1 VPRGG
6 EISPQLRTGPYLSHH
21 KENQHKVYGVSL
33 VSYCEKYCILWLGLR
48 EPREWIRYHL
58 MSKIWGGAVLK
69 EAMLY
74 KRMEEDKVSCFL
86 CGHHCLISDGKFGI
100 CHVRENRGGALYTH
114 TFGELIARNIDPF
127 EKKPL
132 YHFFPGSK
140 SFSIATIGCNF
151 QCGFCQNW
159 QISQV
164 KEARA
169 SGLRSEKVKPEEVV
183 REARE
188 TGSKSISYTYTEPTI
203 FFEYAYEISQLAK
216 KEGLFNVFVT
226 NGYMTEEMIR
236 TIHPALDAANID
248 LKSFRDEYYRKV
260 CGGRLAPVLKSIE
273 LMKKLN
279 IWIEVTTLLVPGQ
292 NDSEEEL
299 NGIANFLARLD
310 PSIPW
315 HISRF
320 YPQYKMEDLESTSLE
335 ALTQAYDIGKK
346 AGLRY
351 IYLGNV
357 GQGNN
362 TYCYQCRHLLIERY
376 GFSVRVNRIKEGRCP
391 DCQTAVDGA
400 GL

>member
-1 VPRGG
+1 
-6 EISPQLRTGPYLSHH
+6 
-21 KENQHKVYGVSL
+21 
-33 VSYCEKYCILWLGLR
+33 
-48 EPREWIRYHL
+48 
-58 MSKIWGGAVLK
+58 
-69 EAMLY
+69 
-74 KRMEEDKVSCFL
+74 MEEDKVSCFL
-86 CGHHCLISDGKFGI
+86 CSHHCLISNGKFGI
-100 CHVRENRGGALYTH
+100 CHVRENRGGVLYTH
-114 TFGELIARNIDPF
+114 AYGELIARNIDPV

-151 QCGFCQNW
+151 QCSFCQNW

-164 KEARA
+164 KEAKA
-169 SGLRSEKVKPEEVV
+169 SGVRSEEVKPEEVV
-183 REARE
+183 QEARE

-299 NGIANFLARLD
+299 NGIANFLAGLD

-335 ALTQAYDIGKK
+335 ALTQAYDTGKK

-351 IYLGNV
+351 VYLGNV
-357 GQGNN
+357 GQGND

-376 GFSVRVNRIKEGRCP
+376 GFSVRVNRIKEGHCP
-391 DCQTAVDGA
+391 DCQTAVDGV